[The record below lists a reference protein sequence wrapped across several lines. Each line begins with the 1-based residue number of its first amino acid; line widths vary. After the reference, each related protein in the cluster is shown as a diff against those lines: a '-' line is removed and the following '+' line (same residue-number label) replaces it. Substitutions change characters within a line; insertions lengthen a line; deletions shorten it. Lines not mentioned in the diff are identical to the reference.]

1 MVQNNPPAPSDST
14 RPPVIPL
21 PVALY
26 VSGELIYELYDG
38 GQPQI
43 FDPLGEAHSHER
55 KRARGSPSKFPN
67 GIANTPRLVP
77 AFKDPPN
84 ADLKLIANE

>member
-38 GQPQI
+38 GQPCRRFSI
-43 FDPLGEAHSHER
+43 RWE
-55 KRARGSPSKFPN
+55 
-67 GIANTPRLVP
+67 RLVP
-77 AFKDPPN
+77 TKESEQGAAPQSSQTGLRTLQD
-84 ADLKLIANE
+84 